1 MTQNLSSITFLDD
14 HLRLTT
20 TTTTPPS
27 STTAAASS
35 PQLII
40 ESWSHL
46 RAAVR
51 TRQFTP
57 RLLDSLRTLIRSR
70 GSVSVAEPQAR
81 VLVTIITDDLI
92 RVPVESYHMI
102 FRLLYVWAR
111 RARLISTG
119 FAESV
124 VDAVSRVFEKRAWD
138 DSSGSNGD
146 NGSINRLHV
155 VSEGVLLLGGLSA
168 VRGLDEGVKCKCLD
182 LMCRVMEWE
191 GKGMAEV
198 VPEIVAGIGY
208 GLASCGVDRFVRI
221 VDILFGV
228 LGRKEGL
235 WTVSTGLMILHC
247 MEWVVFGFLNA
258 SLVEKIEVFVSVV
271 LWNSEANYAPFA
283 VLMAAAGALRA
294 LSRSAA
300 FRGGMQDVVSR
311 LRSSAEAR
319 LEDIAMDLMPRKDDR
334 GGTMDISEVSFLLPC
349 FALAVAR
356 CGLLDNKRG
365 TIFVCLASA
374 MLNEIFPL
382 QRIYS
387 MILKFPLES
396 LSAIE
401 LNVLKEHQDSI
412 LFKEAGAVAG
422 VVCNL
427 YGSAHDDDKRIVEN
441 LIWDYCLD
449 IYRGHR
455 QVAFMLKG
463 KADGLLSDLEKIAE
477 SVFLTVVVFAS
488 VVAKHRLTSKF
499 SRDIKMRVSVDILIS
514 FSCVEYFRR
523 LNVPEYLDTIK
534 PVVACVQEH
543 ELGCEA
549 FVVSMPSYSELTD
562 PGGFLCLPNT
572 KYLWSQDEVQTARL
586 LFYLRVIPTSV
597 GRLPSTVFRTMVAST
612 MFLNMIRY
620 MGHHNMKVTRASHSV
635 LVSFVSSAKEH
646 DDERVQ
652 LKEQLVFYY
661 MIRSLEVY
669 PGSTPFE
676 ALASGV
682 AAIVRNLP
690 AGSPSIYYC
699 INSLVNKVHALYPE
713 VAKQEA
719 KLSSKN
725 FLGDSDPAKKII
737 GLLVQLLALADVQ
750 VLSELMKLL
759 AQLVAKLPKGD
770 QTIVLN
776 DLYAVIAESDD
787 VTRKP
792 ALVSWLQSLS
802 YLCSQDAA
810 PITARL

>member
-20 TTTTPPS
+20 TTSTSTPPS
-27 STTAAASS
+27 STTNASS
-35 PQLII
+35 PQSII

-46 RAAVR
+46 RAAVQ

-57 RLLDSLRTLIRSR
+57 RHLDSLKTLIGSR
-70 GSVSVAEPQAR
+70 GSVFVAEPQAR

-111 RARLISTG
+111 RAKLISSG
-119 FAESV
+119 FVEYV

-138 DSSGSNGD
+138 DSSGSNGGNDD
-146 NGSINRLHV
+146 NCSTGRLLV

-208 GLASCGVDRFVRI
+208 SLASCGVDWCARI
-221 VDILFGV
+221 ADILFGV

-235 WTVSTGLMILHC
+235 WTVSAGLMILHC
-247 MEWVVFGFLNA
+247 MEWVVFGFINA
-258 SLVEKIEVFVSVV
+258 SSVEKIEVFVSVV
-271 LWNSEANYAPFA
+271 LWNSEVNYAPSA

-300 FRGGMQDVVSR
+300 LHRGMLDVVSR

-319 LEDIAMDLMPRKDDR
+319 LEAIAMDLMPRKDDR
-334 GGTMDISEVSFLLPC
+334 EGTMDISEVSFLLQC

-365 TIFVCLASA
+365 TIFVCLALA

-382 QRIYS
+382 QRIYL

-401 LNVLKEHQDSI
+401 LNVLKEHQDSV

-422 VVCNL
+422 VLCNL
-427 YGSAHDDDKRIVEN
+427 YRSAQDDDKHIVEN

-449 IYRGHR
+449 LYRGHR

-477 SVFLTVVVFAS
+477 SVFLTVVVFAL

-499 SRDIKMRVSVDILIS
+499 SRDIKMRVSVGILIS

-534 PVVACVQEH
+534 PVVTCVQEH
-543 ELGCEA
+543 EFGCEA
-549 FVVSMPSYSELTD
+549 FVASMPSYSELTD
-562 PGGFLCLPNT
+562 PRGFLRLPNT

-597 GRLPSTVFRTMVAST
+597 GHLPSTVFRTVVAST
-612 MFLNMIRY
+612 MFLY
-620 MGHHNMKVTRASHSV
+620 MGHHSMKVTRASHSV
-635 LVSFVSSAKEH
+635 LVSFVSSTTEH

-699 INSLVNKVHALYPE
+699 INSLVNKVHALYQE

-725 FLGDSDPAKKII
+725 LLGGSDPAKKII
-737 GLLVQLLALADVQ
+737 GLLVQLLTLADVQ

-770 QTIVLN
+770 QTIILN
-776 DLYAVIAESDD
+776 DLYAMTAESDD

-792 ALVSWLQSLS
+792 ALISWLQSLS

-810 PITARL
+810 PITSRL